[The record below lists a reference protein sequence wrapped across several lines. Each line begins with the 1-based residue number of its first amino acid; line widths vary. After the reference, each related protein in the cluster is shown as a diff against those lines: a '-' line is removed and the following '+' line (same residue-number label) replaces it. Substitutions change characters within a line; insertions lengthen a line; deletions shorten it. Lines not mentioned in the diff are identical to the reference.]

1 MSLFLTS
8 DENVYGN
15 DNTRTAFDNCIDQ
28 DFFARD
34 GKNIALKEIFF
45 DAKFPTLFDN
55 SLPHVITIIDG
66 KDHNISEFPSKY
78 KEIDSFV
85 KLFSTKKGSRVVAP
99 MKIYQ
104 NFYESHMSEIDTH
117 TLIEVHPRLNF
128 AISYS
133 FLSDLTINS
142 KEEVIKLLN
151 NEVFPFH
158 NTKPL
163 KILDNGRVEI
173 NSDINIF
180 MSSNIMNILGF
191 KQIKIMKA
199 EHRMTLPT
207 FDIINKY
214 SDYVDKTPPRIAYTN
229 DDILAKLEEDSN
241 LYSNYRRL
249 TEDKPQGNIFIEY
262 KYGAKEN
269 HVIARF
275 ELDLFHQKHTLINYA
290 TDIRYINRVLFHS
303 FLSKLKKDMISLRKD
318 GENVHNI
325 DDKIQKIIKDKQNMN
340 LKQFGGLVTIQK
352 NGEYLKLTPFHS
364 PKYRKK
370 FESFQQEMI
379 KIKSESIEES
389 TMLKYIFDNVF
400 PTLTVTRVSFND
412 VLCKLFGAN
421 HVYNFDIEG
430 SDVKFDNKLDY
441 FKSARSEIFNSYP
454 NEAPFA
460 LQFLSSKHDFFE
472 KGNTE
477 IECIKTQSD
486 SIYLIKK
493 TCRYVAESTFDM
505 YSNFPKLIF
514 VSASFIESTL
524 FGSTQ
529 QKILNFFPIKDNHI
543 GMIHHRFDN
552 PIVLKMNPSSLFHI
566 NLLDENLSPLKAGL
580 GVATLLGLKKT
591 SKENMFPVTL
601 ISSDNQNQLLF
612 PENTSNNFKNKL
624 SFPLL
629 FSNKNEWRVS
639 LRSLAF
645 PKVKN
650 IYSDFFH
657 IKFERNGIEWNLR
670 LDNSFVNTIENL
682 IFLLNKKIEKLFAGV
697 IEFKLPEFSYNNQV
711 VVLKS
716 GGVDCILNGD
726 MMQLLGFSF
735 SRPAVVQEFWKTNE
749 KIQQEIE
756 YHGVTSPNLFL
767 FQPQELVIIS
777 NIVEES
783 YYAQSRPNILRIV
796 SIPNQREV
804 SGYNYVQFEQQDDIG
819 LKIDRI
825 DYIEVKILTR
835 KGKLVE
841 FVDEC
846 DVKIQLEFKR
856 IN

>member
-117 TLIEVHPRLNF
+117 TMIEVHPRLNF

-290 TDIRYINRVLFHS
+290 IDIRYINRVLFHS
-303 FLSKLKKDMISLRKD
+303 FLTKLKK
-318 GENVHNI
+318 
-325 DDKIQKIIKDKQNMN
+325 
-340 LKQFGGLVTIQK
+340 T
-352 NGEYLKLTPFHS
+352 
-364 PKYRKK
+364 
-370 FESFQQEMI
+370 
-379 KIKSESIEES
+379 
-389 TMLKYIFDNVF
+389 
-400 PTLTVTRVSFND
+400 
-412 VLCKLFGAN
+412 
-421 HVYNFDIEG
+421 
-430 SDVKFDNKLDY
+430 
-441 FKSARSEIFNSYP
+441 
-454 NEAPFA
+454 
-460 LQFLSSKHDFFE
+460 
-472 KGNTE
+472 
-477 IECIKTQSD
+477 
-486 SIYLIKK
+486 
-493 TCRYVAESTFDM
+493 
-505 YSNFPKLIF
+505 
-514 VSASFIESTL
+514 
-524 FGSTQ
+524 
-529 QKILNFFPIKDNHI
+529 
-543 GMIHHRFDN
+543 
-552 PIVLKMNPSSLFHI
+552 
-566 NLLDENLSPLKAGL
+566 
-580 GVATLLGLKKT
+580 
-591 SKENMFPVTL
+591 
-601 ISSDNQNQLLF
+601 
-612 PENTSNNFKNKL
+612 
-624 SFPLL
+624 
-629 FSNKNEWRVS
+629 
-639 LRSLAF
+639 
-645 PKVKN
+645 
-650 IYSDFFH
+650 
-657 IKFERNGIEWNLR
+657 
-670 LDNSFVNTIENL
+670 
-682 IFLLNKKIEKLFAGV
+682 
-697 IEFKLPEFSYNNQV
+697 
-711 VVLKS
+711 
-716 GGVDCILNGD
+716 
-726 MMQLLGFSF
+726 
-735 SRPAVVQEFWKTNE
+735 
-749 KIQQEIE
+749 
-756 YHGVTSPNLFL
+756 
-767 FQPQELVIIS
+767 
-777 NIVEES
+777 
-783 YYAQSRPNILRIV
+783 
-796 SIPNQREV
+796 
-804 SGYNYVQFEQQDDIG
+804 
-819 LKIDRI
+819 
-825 DYIEVKILTR
+825 
-835 KGKLVE
+835 
-841 FVDEC
+841 
-846 DVKIQLEFKR
+846 
-856 IN
+856 